1 MFTDHQAGF
10 FLIQMSLTEP
20 AFCNHFFHIF
30 QNLSDISSC
39 RRSNFLN
46 ITKFPVSQNRYIL
59 AKPSHRTYHIYSY
72 ISHHC
77 KRYKSNCKN
86 SNNQTTDY
94 IKRCDHLSL
103 PEKFRRSLPKFLW
116 DILDSPVPDN
126 SDYNFSFPTSSV
138 PDSDD
143 TSGFLH
149 LICFRYSFYLHIMA
163 VRSSDLCTSHR
174 F

>member
-1 MFTDHQAGF
+1 
-10 FLIQMSLTEP
+10 MSLTEP

-30 QNLSDISSC
+30 QNFSGISSC

-46 ITKFPVSQNRYIL
+46 ITKFPFSQNRYIL

-94 IKRCDHLSL
+94 IKRCDHTSNQSDDKENNRSQSKYSSCRCQKSSADLYRSSFEISWTHRYRTIL
-103 PEKFRRSLPKFLW
+103 TIISHFRHLRSLIRMIPLVF
-116 DILDSPVPDN
+116 
-126 SDYNFSFPTSSV
+126 
-138 PDSDD
+138 
-143 TSGFLH
+143 
-149 LICFRYSFYLHIMA
+149 
-163 VRSSDLCTSHR
+163 CT
-174 F
+174 